1 VSSTFTKTLELLVDG
16 GVELIVVGMAS
27 AIAQGAPLTTMDL
40 DIVHRRTP
48 ENVDRLVKVL
58 GAIDAV
64 YRTDRRNIAPGREAL
79 LGTGHQL
86 LRTRVGIVDCLGV
99 MALGGV
105 DLGYDELLQRSIVL
119 RLDGREIRVL
129 SLETYIEA
137 KRGAGRPKDLAVL
150 PTLEATLREIRA
162 RGG

>member
-1 VSSTFTKTLELLVDG
+1 MSSTFTKTLELLIDG
-16 GVELIVVGMAS
+16 GVELVVVGMAS

-48 ENVDRLVKVL
+48 ENVERLLKVL
-58 GAIDAV
+58 TAIDAV
-64 YRTDRRNIAPGREAL
+64 YRTDRRGIPPGREAL
-79 LGTGHQL
+79 LGAGHQL
-86 LRTRVGIVDCLGV
+86 LRTRVGIVDCLGT

-105 DLGYDELLQRSIVL
+105 DLGYEDLLARSISL
-119 RLDGREIRVL
+119 RLDGREILVL
-129 SLETYIEA
+129 SLEAYIEA